1 MVSRGDTSMIWIEVF
16 DKLSTV
22 GVVWIELLQ
31 VHTYACMLC
40 VQKSMYPRVNFCL
53 FHGLCLNRFP
63 TPDLRLQSVL
73 DFLQVSCLAKTNK
86 EVCYSGIRIGLGGQC
101 EKTKRFTAYYAACV

>member
-1 MVSRGDTSMIWIEVF
+1 MHAVCAE
-16 DKLSTV
+16 K
-22 GVVWIELLQ
+22 
-31 VHTYACMLC
+31 
-40 VQKSMYPRVNFCL
+40 YPRVNFCL

-101 EKTKRFTAYYAACV
+101 EKQKGSLHIMQRVFSDRCFVQK